1 MNFEKSLKPLSCLKI
16 AMQPFHVICPPACQM
31 FYTIPSGQ
39 VPSKIAWIL
48 LFPTRAK
55 VPSTTTT
62 NQAFTMQGTFEK
74 CGALLSLACFKN
86 STHRGVYSCTALS
99 SPNRWEA
106 SKVPF
111 QTRIPH
117 ATLIGDHKALNKI
130 L

>member
-1 MNFEKSLKPLSCLKI
+1 MSFQKSLKPLSCLQI
-16 AMQPFHVICPPACQM
+16 AMKRFHVICSPSACRM

-39 VPSKIAWIL
+39 VPPKIAWIL

-86 STHRGVYSCTALS
+86 SPHRGVYYCTALS
-99 SPNRWEA
+99 SPNR
-106 SKVPF
+106 
-111 QTRIPH
+111 
-117 ATLIGDHKALNKI
+117 
-130 L
+130 